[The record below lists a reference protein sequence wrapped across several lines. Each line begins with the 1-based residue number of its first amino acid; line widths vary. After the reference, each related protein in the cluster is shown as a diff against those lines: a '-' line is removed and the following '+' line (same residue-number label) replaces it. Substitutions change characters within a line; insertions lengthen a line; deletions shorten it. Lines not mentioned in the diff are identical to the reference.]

1 MIRRGDLAAIRL
13 GRLVRV
19 LAAAVDRAGA
29 VMGQADVHPRP
40 PRRAVRRFAVRAR
53 A

>member
-19 LAAAVDRAGA
+19 LAAAVDRATEAMGEVA
-29 VMGQADVHPRP
+29 VQSPT
-40 PRRAVRRFAVRAR
+40 PRRTLRRLPARAR